1 MSSFSRR
8 PNHGLANSTTSG
20 SLLRRPGSALGLHRP
35 LNLVHTSAVPSTSSS
50 NSALNGSTASSL
62 NSPTTSGRPDTIKT
76 LKPPA
81 SGEAEHNINVVVR
94 VRGPSSA
101 EEAAKEPL
109 VAKVDGLRSPTV
121 TLINPN
127 ASTSSSSSSSATTP
141 TPSLPST
148 KTYDFGFR
156 PANDKSEP
164 VGNVFGPDA
173 DQVMLYNDVAKPIL
187 DQVLQGYNCTIFA
200 YGQTGTGKTYT
211 MEGDLSVTNGYSIS
225 PQAGIIPR
233 TLYSLFAKLSEDQS
247 EFSVKCS
254 FLELYNEELRD
265 LNALDYTDPEATTST
280 MNNSKTAQAPGG
292 LKIQED
298 GKTGVIVQGLEETMI
313 KTAEEGIKVLKRGS
327 DRRQVAATKC
337 NDRSSRSHSIFTI
350 TIHVKENS
358 ARTGGEDLLK
368 VGKLNL
374 VDLAGSE
381 NVGRSGATNGRAR
394 EAGNINASLLALGR
408 VINKLVEKVP
418 GAKNGEKTHI
428 PYRDSKLTRLL
439 QDSLGGRTK
448 TTIIAAISPVNFDET
463 ISTLDYA
470 SKAKSIQNR
479 PEVNQRMSKNLLLS
493 QYASEIERLK
503 QDLVATRQQNGIH
516 FSAESW
522 EILSAEQEAARVGL
536 SESRRALELCEAR
549 VDAVKDQYEMS
560 LRLVGMREKE
570 LKQAAVVLD
579 EVRDE
584 VRSLMKCLEERTLEL
599 DAATLLGE
607 ARERSRQ
614 GWRDTARVAV
624 DHVSLLYDKVER
636 KTKVEQ
642 DNLVIVSTGE
652 KALTTRTKSLAKSL
666 TSFAQA
672 HDGIVLHGKKRLADT
687 IERGR
692 QATESTVAY
701 VDQQSAAM
709 NERAQAALDLMG
721 RLDATGG
728 QFSSAVE
735 TSREELAAAL
745 MQSSKDLEATSRK
758 ANELQRQVALL
769 RAEAS
774 RRLLTVQKV
783 AEPVRALQA
792 DLAPTL
798 KNDANALRSAQ
809 ELEQAY
815 FDSAATRTDHL
826 RHFEAT
832 CQLEERESFALET
845 DEVVDALTRQLSGV
859 LSSAYVERFITPLQD
874 RLRGW
879 SNRHFTAR
887 EAHSSQLQKELEALQ
902 ADTKKLT
909 EDRATMLDA
918 LIESNELV
926 SKQVEQCAR
935 AAGVA
940 AQRRQKELVKL
951 SGSVEDSLKSCLTEV
966 HARGEEHI
974 GSLRLTNERLAT
986 ASAEYQ
992 SDSSECQAKLDEEV
1006 TALVEEAGESLV
1018 KVAQAHE
1025 VTRDMYSEELMTAR
1039 EDVSDSHPPVHSACS
1054 PLDAPFSSQL
1064 KALSSSATDLV
1075 SSSSSTISQI
1085 QKDVKMYLASSYGQ
1099 DVPTGATPLRR
1110 HWAPEAVPQ
1119 LDGTPSRVIDRL
1131 RRAQQ
1136 DHNSDRKAQGSPV
1149 RHHEPEYEEE
1159 EEREDLV
1166 EEDNY
1171 RAPTPPSVEETSAV
1185 LEASPL
1191 SPINLNPRKRN
1202 TMLDVKVHVPLQVL
1216 ESSNLNLRTSRSRRR
1231 G

>member
-1 MSSFSRR
+1 MSSFTRR
-8 PNHGLANSTTSG
+8 PTHGSTNSSTSG
-20 SLLRRPGSALGLHRP
+20 SLLRRPGSAMGMPRP
-35 LNLVHTSAVPSTSSS
+35 ANLVHTSAVPSGSSS
-50 NSALNGSTASSL
+50 NGGLNASTTSSL
-62 NSPTTSGRPDTIKT
+62 NSPTTAHLTKA
-76 LKPPA
+76 LKPPV
-81 SGEAEHNINVVVR
+81 GAEVENNINVVVR
-94 VRGPSSA
+94 VRGRSSA
-101 EEAAKEPL
+101 EVAAREPL
-109 VAKVDGLRSPTV
+109 VAEVDGLRSPNV
-121 TLINPN
+121 TLVNPN
-127 ASTSSSSSSSATTP
+127 ASTSSSSSAAASAST
-141 TPSLPST
+141 LPST

-156 PANDKSEP
+156 PAHGKAEP

-187 DQVLQGYNCTIFA
+187 DQVLQGYNCTMFA

-233 TLYSLFAKLSEDQS
+233 TLYSLFAKLSEDQA
-247 EFSVKCS
+247 EFAVKCS

-265 LNALDYTDPEATTST
+265 LNALDYTDPETTTPST
-280 MNNSKTAQAPGG
+280 TTAKTAPAPAG

-298 GKTGVIVQGLEETMI
+298 GKTGVVVQGLEETMI

-358 ARTGGEDLLK
+358 TRTGGEDLLK

-408 VINKLVEKVP
+408 VINKLVEKAP
-418 GAKNGEKTHI
+418 GAKSGEKTHI

-479 PEVNQRMSKNLLLS
+479 PEVNQRMSRNLLLG

-503 QDLVATRQQNGIH
+503 QDLVATRQKNGIY

-570 LKQAAVVLD
+570 LKQAAVLLD

-584 VRSLMKCLEERTLEL
+584 VTSLMGRLEERTREL
-599 DAATLLGE
+599 DEATLLGD
-607 ARERSRQ
+607 ARECSRQ

-624 DHVSLLYDKVER
+624 SHVSLLYDKVDR

-666 TSFAQA
+666 ASFAHT
-672 HDGIVLHGKKRLADT
+672 HDSTVLRGKKRLADT
-687 IERGR
+687 IERGQ
-692 QATESTVAY
+692 QATASTIAY
-701 VDQQSAAM
+701 VEQQSVAM
-709 NERAQAALDLMG
+709 NERAQSALDLMG
-721 RLDATGG
+721 RLETRGEYFA
-728 QFSSAVE
+728 SAVE
-735 TSREELAAAL
+735 ISREELAAAL
-745 MQSSKDLEATSRK
+745 VQASEALVATNREAT
-758 ANELQRQVALL
+758 ELQRRVAML
-769 RAEAS
+769 RAEELAN
-774 RRLLTVQKV
+774 
-783 AEPVRALQA
+783 PVRALQA
-792 DLAPTL
+792 DLVPTL
-798 KNDANALRSAQ
+798 KKDANALRSAQ
-809 ELEQAY
+809 EVDQAY
-815 FDSAATRTDHL
+815 FKSVSNRSAHL
-826 RHFEAT
+826 RQTEAA
-832 CQLEERESFALET
+832 CAVEERESFARET
-845 DEVVDALTRQLSGV
+845 SEIVDDLTQQLSGV

-874 RLRGW
+874 RLSAW
-879 SNRHFTAR
+879 SDRHFLTR
-887 EAHSSQLQKELEALQ
+887 EAQSSRLKKGLEALDL
-902 ADTKKLT
+902 DTAKAM
-909 EDRATMLDA
+909 EERAGILDG
-918 LIESNELV
+918 LVESNGLV
-926 SKQVEQCAR
+926 PKQVEQCAR
-935 AAGVA
+935 AAEVA
-940 AQRRQKELVKL
+940 AQKRQKELVQL
-951 SGSVEDSLKSCLTEV
+951 SGSVEQALKSCLAGV
-966 HARGEEHI
+966 HAQGEEQI
-974 GSLRLTNERLAT
+974 GTLRLTNERLAT
-986 ASAEYQ
+986 ASTEHQ
-992 SDSSECQAKLDEEV
+992 SGSADCQAKLDKEI
-1006 TALVEEAGESLV
+1006 TALVEEAGDSLI

-1025 VTRDMYSEELMTAR
+1025 VTRDMYTEELMTAR
-1039 EDVSDSHPPVHSACS
+1039 ED
-1054 PLDAPFSSQL
+1054 L
-1064 KALSSSATDLV
+1064 KALSSSATELV
-1075 SSSSSTISQI
+1075 SSSSSSITQM
-1085 QKDVKMYLASSYGQ
+1085 QKDVKTYLASSYNH
-1099 DVPTGATPLRR
+1099 DVSTGATPLRR
-1110 HWAPEAVPQ
+1110 QWAQEAVPQ

-1131 RRAQQ
+1131 RRAQEEG
-1136 DHNSDRKAQGSPV
+1136 SLTIRPTPASPV
-1149 RHHEPEYEEE
+1149 RHHEVECGEEV
-1159 EEREDLV
+1159 EREDMIV
-1166 EEDNY
+1166 EDNY

-1185 LEASPL
+1185 LEVPPL
-1191 SPINLNPRKRN
+1191 SPISVIPRKRN
-1202 TMLDVKVHVPLQVL
+1202 TLLDAKIHMPLQVL
-1216 ESSNLNLRTSRSRRR
+1216 ESTNLNMRTSRSRRR